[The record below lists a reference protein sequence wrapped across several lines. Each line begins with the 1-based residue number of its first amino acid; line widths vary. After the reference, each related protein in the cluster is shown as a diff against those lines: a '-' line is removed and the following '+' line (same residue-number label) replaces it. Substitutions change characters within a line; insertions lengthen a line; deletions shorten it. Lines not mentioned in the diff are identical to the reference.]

1 MLSISK
7 CSIEDSDSSKFIL
20 GWSGNYRLRMSSQFN
35 HSDST
40 EFDRNSIMGSWSF
53 FGGCDIQSPVRHS
66 SQLLNKK
73 QKYIPWVRH
82 CLTIAERGW
91 TQSYLRTSELVKSEV
106 TWCNLQEDMLCTQQ
120 SLYRPWKFGGPA
132 DQKRLASDRS
142 NMNTMTV
149 KGTEQFNVVPSTAQ
163 RGPFHTP
170 KWFSVP

>member
-1 MLSISK
+1 
-7 CSIEDSDSSKFIL
+7 
-20 GWSGNYRLRMSSQFN
+20 MSSQFN

-66 SQLLNKK
+66 SQPLNKK
-73 QKYIPWVRH
+73 QKYIPWGHH

-120 SLYRPWKFGGPA
+120 SLYGPWKFGGPA

-142 NMNTMTV
+142 NMNTMTERDRTIQCSTFYSTTRTLSHTKMV
-149 KGTEQFNVVPSTAQ
+149 FCSIDQESGTRET
-163 RGPFHTP
+163 R
-170 KWFSVP
+170 